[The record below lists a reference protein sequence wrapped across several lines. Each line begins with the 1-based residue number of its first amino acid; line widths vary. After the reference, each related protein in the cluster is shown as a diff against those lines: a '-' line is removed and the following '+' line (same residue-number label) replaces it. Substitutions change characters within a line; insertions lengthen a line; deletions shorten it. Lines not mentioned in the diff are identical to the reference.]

1 MTTRDEWIALLDDPG
16 ELRKRRGLEKGVRPD
31 LTRLNLSG
39 RDLSDHLLN
48 QCDLSFSDLSGSK
61 LPMLIPTCRLEGTK
75 LDGATFNSESERET
89 VRLLQLLWTDV
100 PRFTRELTGRANLH
114 GCDLSSADLR
124 GLTLKSGAFV
134 GARLEGA
141 RFEGAKLKDIHFLEA
156 NLDRATFD
164 DAVIDSCA
172 LDNASLR
179 DASFRRAQLRFTSAL
194 EIVAPGSH
202 WDQVT
207 GQTFNVGKGKLS
219 DAVFD
224 DATLSGFNAIQTELS
239 GASFAGVRFKKANF
253 MSASLQRAKFNR
265 AHCEEVS
272 FKFADVAE
280 TDFREVSGTLSF
292 DNASN
297 PAAAIR

>member
-1 MTTRDEWIALLDDPG
+1 MTTRDEWIALLDDPDG
-16 ELRKRRGLEKGVRPD
+16 LRKRRGLEKSVRPD

-39 RDLSDHLLN
+39 RDLSHHLLAES
-48 QCDLSFSDLSGSK
+48 DLSFSDLSGSK
-61 LPMLIPTCRLEGTK
+61 LPMLMHTCRLEGTN
-75 LDGATFNSESERET
+75 LDGATFISESERET

-100 PRFTRELTGRANLH
+100 PRFTQALTGRANLH
-114 GCDLSSADLR
+114 GCDLSGADLR
-124 GLTLKSGAFV
+124 GLTLTSGAFV

-141 RFEGAKLKDIHFLEA
+141 RFEGAKLKDIHFLQA

-164 DAVIDSCA
+164 DAVIHSCKF
-172 LDNASLR
+172 DNASLR
-179 DASFRRAQLRFTSAL
+179 DASFRRAQLLYTSAL

-207 GQTFNVGKGKLS
+207 GETFNVGKGKLS

-224 DATLSGFNAIQTELS
+224 EATLTGFNAIQSELR
-239 GASFAGVRFKKANF
+239 GASFTAVRFKKANF
-253 MSASLQRAKFNR
+253 MGAGLQRAKFNR
-265 AHCEEVS
+265 AQCEEVS

-280 TDFREVSGTLSF
+280 TDFRDASGALSL

-297 PAAAIR
+297 PSAAIR